1 MGRMPV
7 FGLGGLFLATLS
19 LTGCDDTCCWW
30 KDKGPNKSVTYDH
43 TPTKD
48 SAVKTGTQAPYGST
62 ANTGFKDQQS
72 TTIDRSGFSK
82 NDSTLPNK
90 GFKDSDDSKKPL
102 VEPSREPILDPD
114 VKNSS
119 SYGDPKNKVVPDND
133 IPNDVHLNDV
143 TPPQKPAAMERGKV
157 NTEPQLPLDEPP
169 PVIPDGAGKGP
180 GLGGPTMDDLPPA
193 PVDGGD
199 SVPPP
204 APPHRSRYQSDHQSM
219 PTPPGSANAPPVI
232 PSKSAGNS
240 DKDQ

>member
-72 TTIDRSGFSK
+72 TTIDRAGFSK

-90 GFKDSDDSKKPL
+90 GFKDSDDSKKPV
-102 VEPSREPILDPD
+102 VEPSREPILEPE

-119 SYGDPKNKVVPDND
+119 SYGDPKNNVVPDND

-169 PVIPDGAGKGP
+169 PEIPGGAGKGP
-180 GLGGPTMDDLPPA
+180 GLGGPTMDDLP

-232 PSKSAGNS
+232 PSKSVGGS